1 MQREYK
7 ISLSQEHYSDVVYLS
22 QYDDDYD
29 VIFHV
34 TNKYSAADV
43 GGKSAKFT
51 GTRTDGLGFTFNA
64 VAVGSSVSFHINT
77 SLTACAGTH
86 TAEII
91 FYSNDGLYFGSA
103 NVQVIVEKAAHPE
116 GTIDA
121 DEEAL
126 RELAEQVQEIVDTAA
141 AEVKGE
147 AESWAVG
154 ERDGEPVSSD
164 DPTYEN
170 NAKYYSQQAAQIAE
184 DISGVTGQ
192 VAQNTSD
199 ISDLK
204 EDLTITHRTAL
215 YPKLLKLTAL
225 VLCAEMLR
233 TATIRVAQYTM
244 AVL

>member
-29 VIFHV
+29 IIFHV

-51 GTRTDGLGFTFNA
+51 GTRSDGLGFTFTST
-64 VAVGSSVSFHINT
+64 AVGSSVSFHINT

-91 FYSNDGLYFGSA
+91 FYNNDGFKFGSA
-103 NVQVIVEKAAHPE
+103 NIQVIVEKAAHPE
-116 GTIDA
+116 GTMDA
-121 DEEAL
+121 DEEQL
-126 RELAEQVQEIVDTAA
+126 RELAEQVQEIVDNAA

-154 ERDGEPVSSD
+154 ERDGEPVPAT
-164 DPTYEN
+164 DPAYNN
-170 NAKYYSQQAAQIAE
+170 NAKYYAQQAAQIAE
-184 DISGVTGQ
+184 DISGVTEQ

-199 ISDLK
+199 IGDLK
-204 EDLTITHRTAL
+204 EDLSAL
-215 YPKLLKLTAL
+215 EYRVE
-225 VLCAEMLR
+225 VLEHGGSGETWTNADE
-233 TATIRVAQYTM
+233 VNY
-244 AVL
+244 